1 MGIVELRPVL
11 GDVVDAAYYQG
22 TATVVTKKARPR
34 AAIVPHAWLAE
45 LAAYREKYGPL
56 PTA

>member
-11 GDVVDAAYYQG
+11 GDIVDEAYYQG
-22 TATVVTKKARPR
+22 TATVVTKKDRPR

-56 PTA
+56 TA